1 MPKVFHQMNRIF
13 LFGMSEYIVVFDI
26 TLLLGPENDKQD
38 TLYYVTFWLNAIG
51 WNGSLSPVVLV
62 GTHKDQVVGS
72 RDANK
77 SNLQLALTN
86 AKIQQ
91 AHKIIGDHI
100 SSLQVYTENKLK
112 LHMPNQCE

>member
-1 MPKVFHQMNRIF
+1 MSRIY

-26 TLLLGPENDKQD
+26 KALLGKGKQR
-38 TLYYVTFWLNAIG
+38 TLYYVTFWLNSIG
-51 WNGSLSPVVLV
+51 WNGSRSPVVLV
-62 GTHKDQVVGS
+62 GTHKDRVIAR
-72 RDANK
+72 RDAKK

-112 LHMPNQCE
+112 LHMPKQCE